1 MPTGV
6 EEIIGLALGG
16 VSLLAGFAGAVDGYH
31 LLHQIVAS
39 DNGLKD
45 IAAEWHVQCILFTQ
59 WGESVRVDDGDACLL
74 HHESALVR
82 GAIAMVIAKVLSVQ
96 QKMAPKLEKYGIQ
109 AIKLPAVQ
117 GPSEDA
123 FKKSSAWIAS
133 IRGELGRIK
142 QVRRVRWAL
151 NDKSDFGQIVHE
163 LYKCNDNLR
172 NLMRPTE
179 ANILRQQT
187 LLLETIKADQDNQN
201 TLLSVQR
208 DIISNPNSLIAILHR
223 TKELQAIK
231 AEDLARKAVCLD
243 TAQVSFERSSVSPE
257 AFQLGT
263 YEAQNGLPQ
272 SVFMEW
278 KVIPAGDPFKNQ
290 LLERINALGALL
302 SLANASEYRRPQCL
316 GTYDDTRYE
325 QESNG
330 SRRIAFVYGLPSPNP
345 AIPTSLSSLLED
357 AIESKT
363 RPPLG
368 ERFTLAYRL
377 ASAVYMFH
385 ASNWLH
391 KGLRADR
398 IVFSSKSDIT
408 SPWITGFQYSR
419 PAIDLSL
426 EVRPVEDPTSE
437 IYNHPD
443 VGSGWT
449 KLKDIYSLGILLWEI
464 GYWRPVYETK
474 FKKMSRQQVKD
485 SLLGDLQGASGDMW
499 DGLVGKMYMDVVR
512 CCLEGDFG
520 VMSGQSEQEAKVLGT
535 VFFQKVLREL
545 EACKA

>member
-16 VSLLAGFAGAVDGYH
+16 VSLLAGFAGAVEGYH
-31 LLHQIVAS
+31 LLHQLVDS

-59 WGESVRVDDGDACLL
+59 WGESVRVDDGDECLL
-74 HHESALVR
+74 HQESALVR
-82 GAIAMVIAKVLSVQ
+82 GAIAMVIAKVLSIQ
-96 QKMAPKLEKYGIQ
+96 QKMVPKLEKYGIK
-109 AIKLPAVQ
+109 AIKLPAMQ

-123 FKKSSAWIAS
+123 FQRSK
-133 IRGELGRIK
+133 
-142 QVRRVRWAL
+142 
-151 NDKSDFGQIVHE
+151 
-163 LYKCNDNLR
+163 
-172 NLMRPTE
+172 

-187 LLLETIKADQDNQN
+187 LLLETIKADQDSQN

-231 AEDLARKAVCLD
+231 PEDLVRQAVCLD
-243 TAQVSFERSSVSPE
+243 PAQVSFERSSVSAG

-278 KVIPAGDPFKNQ
+278 KFIRAGDPFRNQ
-290 LLERINALGALL
+290 LVERINALGALL

-330 SRRIAFVYGLPSPNP
+330 SRRIAFVYSLPTPNF
-345 AIPTSLSSLLED
+345 AIPTSLWSLLQD
-357 AIESKT
+357 GTKSKT

-368 ERFTLAYRL
+368 ERFILAYRL

-398 IVFSSKSDIT
+398 IVFSSESDVT

-419 PAIDLSL
+419 PAKDLSL
-426 EVRPVEDPTSE
+426 EVRPVEDPALD
-437 IYNHPD
+437 IYNRTD
-443 VGSGWT
+443 VGTGWT

-474 FKKMSRQQVKD
+474 FKKMSRQQVQN
-485 SLLGDLQGASGDMW
+485 SLLDDLKGASGDMW

-512 CCLEGDFG
+512 CCLKGDFG
-520 VMSGQSEQEAKVLGT
+520 VVSGQSEQEAKVLGT

>member
-1 MPTGV
+1 M
-6 EEIIGLALGG
+6 LQ
-16 VSLLAGFAGAVDGYH
+16 F
-31 LLHQIVAS
+31 
-39 DNGLKD
+39 
-45 IAAEWHVQCILFTQ
+45 
-59 WGESVRVDDGDACLL
+59 DDGDACLL

-82 GAIAMVIAKVLSVQ
+82 EAIAMVIAKILSIQ

-109 AIKLPAVQ
+109 ALNLPAVQ
-117 GPSEDA
+117 GTSEDA

-133 IRGELGRIK
+133 IRGELDRIK
-142 QVRRVRWAL
+142 QVRRVKWAL
-151 NDKSDFGQIVHE
+151 NDKNEFGEIVHE
-163 LYKCNDNLR
+163 IYKCNDNLR
-172 NLMRPTE
+172 NLMHPTE

-187 LLLETIKADQDNQN
+187 LLLETIKADQDSQN
-201 TLLSVQR
+201 MLLSVQR

-231 AEDLARKAVCLD
+231 PEDLARKAVCLD
-243 TAQVSFERSSVSPE
+243 AAQVSFERSSISPE

-263 YEAQNGLPQ
+263 YEGQNGLPQ
-272 SVFMEW
+272 FVFMEW
-278 KVIPAGDPFKNQ
+278 KIILAGDRFKNQ
-290 LLERINALGALL
+290 LLERINTLGALL

-316 GTYDDTRYE
+316 GTYDDARYE

-330 SRRIAFVYGLPSPNP
+330 SRRIAFVYSLPTPNF
-345 AIPTSLSSLLED
+345 AVPTSLWSLLQD
-357 AIESKT
+357 GTKSKT
-363 RPPLG
+363 QPPLG

-377 ASAVYMFH
+377 ASAVYTFH

-419 PAIDLSL
+419 PAGDLSL
-426 EVRPVEDPTSE
+426 EERPVDDPHLD

-443 VGSGWT
+443 VGLGWT

-485 SLLGDLQGASGDMW
+485 SLLGDLKGASGDMW
-499 DGLVGKMYMDVVR
+499 YGLVGKTYMDVVR
-512 CCLEGDFG
+512 CCLKGDFG
-520 VMSGQSEQEAKVLGT
+520 VMSGQSEQEAKVLST

-545 EACKA
+545 ETCKA